1 MLMHTIIFVLLQYYV
16 LDYLHT
22 RRSIMRD
29 KSKFKLTA
37 LALTIVQLA
46 YAHPVFAATGGVSN
60 VENFIKSIITV
71 LSAIAGLIATLF
83 LVVGGIGYITSSGN
97 PDNLDRAKRT
107 IMHSLYGLAIVIG
120 AFVISNIVTE
130 LATKAFGS

>member
-1 MLMHTIIFVLLQYYV
+1 M
-16 LDYLHT
+16 
-22 RRSIMRD
+22 RGRS
-29 KSKFKLTA
+29 KLRLA
-37 LALTIVQLA
+37 ALTVSVFQLV

-71 LSAIAGLIATLF
+71 LSAIAGLVATLF

-120 AFVISNIVTE
+120 AFVVSNIVTE

>member
-1 MLMHTIIFVLLQYYV
+1 
-16 LDYLHT
+16 
-22 RRSIMRD
+22 MRG
-29 KSKFKLTA
+29 KSKLKLTA
-37 LALTIVQLA
+37 VAVTILQLA

-71 LSAIAGLIATLF
+71 LSAIAGLVATLF
-83 LVVGGIGYITSSGN
+83 LVVGGIGYMTSSGN

-107 IMHSLYGLAIVIG
+107 IMHSLYGLAIVIS
-120 AFVISNIVTE
+120 AFVVSNIVTE

>member
-1 MLMHTIIFVLLQYYV
+1 MFVFVQVCV

-22 RRSIMRD
+22 RRSTMRGR
-29 KSKFKLTA
+29 SKLR
-37 LALTIVQLA
+37 LAAFTVSVFQLV

-60 VENFIKSIITV
+60 VENFIKSIIAV
-71 LSAIAGLIATLF
+71 LSAIAGLVATLF

-120 AFVISNIVTE
+120 AFVVSNIVTE

>member
-1 MLMHTIIFVLLQYYV
+1 M
-16 LDYLHT
+16 
-22 RRSIMRD
+22 RGRS
-29 KSKFKLTA
+29 KVKLTA
-37 LALTIVQLA
+37 VTLTVLQLV

-60 VENFIKSIITV
+60 VESFIKSIITV

-83 LVVGGIGYITSSGN
+83 LVVGGIGYMTSSGN

>member
-1 MLMHTIIFVLLQYYV
+1 M
-16 LDYLHT
+16 
-22 RRSIMRD
+22 RGRS
-29 KSKFKLTA
+29 KVKLTA
-37 LALTIVQLA
+37 ATITVLQLA

-60 VENFIKSIITV
+60 VESFIKSIITV
-71 LSAIAGLIATLF
+71 LSAIAGLVATLF
-83 LVVGGIGYITSSGN
+83 LVVGGIGYMTSSGN

>member
-1 MLMHTIIFVLLQYYV
+1 M
-16 LDYLHT
+16 
-22 RRSIMRD
+22 RGRS
-29 KSKFKLTA
+29 KAKLTA
-37 LALTIVQLA
+37 VTVTILQLA

-60 VENFIKSIITV
+60 VESFIKSIITV

-83 LVVGGIGYITSSGN
+83 LVVGGIGYMTSSGN